1 MNKIPFQTFFIS
13 FWVLVCIDLLAL
25 LIGANWLHTIAKPLL
40 MPALLL
46 LLINATDQ
54 RFSRRTLLMT
64 GLFFSWLGDVF
75 LLLESHYPVLFI
87 AGLSS
92 FLITHLC
99 YIIYFLSVKP
109 AAVSLVRKQ
118 PVYILLILGYGA
130 GLVWLLFPF
139 LGDLKIPVIFY
150 AAVICI
156 MLLCSLHIFQ
166 KVTVPANRYFVAGAV
181 LFVISDSL
189 LAINKFYQPLAFAG
203 TLIMLTY
210 CAAQYFIVMGFVK
223 RR

>member
-13 FWVLVCIDLLAL
+13 FWVLVCIDLFAL

-46 LLINATDQ
+46 LLICATDQ
-54 RFSRRTLLMT
+54 SFPRRTFLMT
-64 GLFFSWLGDVF
+64 GLFFSWMGDVF
-75 LLLESHYPVLFI
+75 LLLESRYPVLFI
-87 AGLSS
+87 AGLAS

-99 YIIYFLSVKP
+99 YIVYFLLVKS
-109 AAVSLVRKQ
+109 AAVSLIQKQ
-118 PVYILLILGYGA
+118 PLFILLILGYGV
-130 GLVWLLFPF
+130 GLVWVLFPF
-139 LGDLKIPVIFY
+139 LGNLKIPVILY
-150 AAVICI
+150 ATVICT
-156 MLLCSLHIFQ
+156 MLLCSLHIFL
-166 KVTVPANRYFVAGAV
+166 KLTAPANRYFVAGAV
-181 LFVISDSL
+181 LFVLSDSL

>member
-1 MNKIPFQTFFIS
+1 
-13 FWVLVCIDLLAL
+13 
-25 LIGANWLHTIAKPLL
+25 LHTIAKPLL

-75 LLLESHYPVLFI
+75 LLLESRYPVLFI